1 MPAEPARAKYLRAL
15 AVLVLCT
22 GLAAF
27 LGALASI
34 RAPDFYQQIAKPAW
48 APPAGVF
55 GPVWSILYAA
65 MAIAAWLVVAA
76 LGWPRAR
83 GPMMLYGLQLALN
96 AVWSWL
102 FFRWRLGGAAFIDVL
117 ALLAVLL
124 FTVRAFWRAR
134 PLAGALMLPYLAWV
148 AFAAALTYAVWQR
161 NPNVL

>member
-1 MPAEPARAKYLRAL
+1 
-15 AVLVLCT
+15 
-22 GLAAF
+22 
-27 LGALASI
+27 
-34 RAPDFYQQIAKPAW
+34 
-48 APPAGVF
+48 AGVF
-55 GPVWSILYAA
+55 GPVWSILYAT
-65 MAIAAWLVVAA
+65 MAIAAWLVVGA

-148 AFAAALTYAVWQR
+148 AFAATLTYAVWQR